1 MSSKGKKA
9 SSKSSSA
16 RAGSRR
22 VSRPRD
28 AREIKAIT
36 FILGGVFG
44 GLYIATW
51 LTMVTVSADD
61 NKIADEQSILVKLER
76 EQYAKE
82 LADAEFDERAGKIMP
97 IIDNVEMA
105 YDKQAA
111 ALKALDLKFEANW
124 EFANEE
130 AERLTNLSTSCSGN

>member
-1 MSSKGKKA
+1 
-9 SSKSSSA
+9 
-16 RAGSRR
+16 
-22 VSRPRD
+22 
-28 AREIKAIT
+28 
-36 FILGGVFG
+36 
-44 GLYIATW
+44 
-51 LTMVTVSADD
+51 MVTVSADD